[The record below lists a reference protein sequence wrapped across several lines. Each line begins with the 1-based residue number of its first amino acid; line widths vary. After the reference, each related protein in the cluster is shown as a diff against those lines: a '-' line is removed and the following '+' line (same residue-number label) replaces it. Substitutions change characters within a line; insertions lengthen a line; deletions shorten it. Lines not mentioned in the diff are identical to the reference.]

1 MELIP
6 WFIRWVNRSR
16 LYSLSPSDEKTRL
29 WWLPRHV
36 EERREGYRIAHKA
49 ESTLSKGGVSLAQSH
64 KHNKHFQEPIILQ
77 ESFERFE
84 LVAVEILKLPV
95 ASCTTVFGDIFLSF
109 FHGFFWNKLEISFA
123 KCFRADKSQE
133 SWCTINSDKQ
143 ENKKFLKILTTKV
156 AQAIV
161 KG

>member
-1 MELIP
+1 MI
-6 WFIRWVNRSR
+6 
-16 LYSLSPSDEKTRL
+16 YSMSKPISPLFTLAERRETRL

-49 ESTLSKGGVSLAQSH
+49 ESTLRKGGVSPAQSH

-109 FHGFFWNKLEISFA
+109 FHGFFWSKLEISFA
-123 KCFRADKSQE
+123 KCFWADKSQV

-143 ENKKFLKILTTKV
+143 EKKFEDFNNQSC
-156 AQAIV
+156 ASNR
-161 KG
+161 